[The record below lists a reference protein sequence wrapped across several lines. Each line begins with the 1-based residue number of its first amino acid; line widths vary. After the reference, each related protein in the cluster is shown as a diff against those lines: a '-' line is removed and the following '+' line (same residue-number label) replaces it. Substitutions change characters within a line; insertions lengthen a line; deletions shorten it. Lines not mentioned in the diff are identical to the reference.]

1 MTAKARTTT
10 DPFAGL
16 PSILAMRDLHPGNPR
31 ATNSAPTAAAM
42 LRVDPLAT
50 VRALVIA
57 AAPLLGRRPEP
68 WSVASIADALG
79 ETLTLRAVSAP
90 PLAVADSG
98 PLHRLWLHAVAT
110 ANAAETLAQ
119 GTGLLPKG
127 EAHLLGLLH
136 CLPMWLDLAV
146 ERAPWS
152 EATAAAAFADP
163 RDRIRGL
170 GLPESVVDP
179 LRAAATTLERGPTAP
194 TTAATQVLLAAQ
206 LLAELAGFPHPGG
219 RAEPDEAA
227 RQLALDNEAA
237 MGSVLRDCVAAD
249 LAAVGLD
256 LDEVLRGPTFDPT
269 QLDTESLDAELVC
282 IDAARLALR
291 VLGGDQPIPDYHA
304 ALRTCAE
311 TAVSVLGYDRAL
323 YAHWIRETA
332 TLVIHDPGETT
343 GRPSRRTAARLL
355 PADQAALQK
364 AVQTCRP
371 VCLVATNADGGVL
384 PVLGAREALVVPVN
398 RKFHTPSF
406 LIVDRTLSGRPLQ
419 QDGQSELLTM
429 LGVATGMRV
438 ENMLLDRRARRS
450 AQSALVDPL
459 TRLWNRRMGIA
470 TLDQAIARSRRSGTD
485 LTVLMIDLDQ
495 FKKLNDTYGHV
506 QGDVALRTTADVLR
520 RTLRRAD
527 TISRYGGEEFMVVLA
542 ETSAE
547 EASLLAARLFVEIE
561 ARGQEV
567 QLPITVSIGQA
578 TLSPKDTAE
587 GILSRADR
595 ALYASKSQGRNRFS
609 VDDDAE

>member
-1 MTAKARTTT
+1 
-10 DPFAGL
+10 
-16 PSILAMRDLHPGNPR
+16 MRDLHPGDLR
-31 ATNSAPTAAAM
+31 ASDSAPTAAAL

-57 AAPLLGRRPEP
+57 SAPLTGRRNEP
-68 WSVASIADALG
+68 WSVATIADAIG
-79 ETLTLRAVSAP
+79 ERLSLRAVSAP
-90 PLAVADSG
+90 PLAVVDCG
-98 PLHRLWLHAVAT
+98 PLHRLWLHALAT
-110 ANAAETLAQ
+110 ANAAETLAH
-119 GTGLLPKG
+119 GTGLLPPG

-136 CLPMWLDLAV
+136 SLPLWLDLAV

-152 EATAAAAFADP
+152 EATARAALADP
-163 RDRIRGL
+163 RDRIRRL
-170 GLPESVVDP
+170 GLPASVVEP
-179 LRAAATTLERGPTAP
+179 LEAAASTLERGPDAP
-194 TTAATQVLLAAQ
+194 ASAATQVLLAAQ

-227 RQLALDNEAA
+227 RRLARDSDAA
-237 MGSVLRDCVAAD
+237 TGSVLRDCVAED
-249 LAAVGLD
+249 LRAIGLD
-256 LDEVLRGPTFDPT
+256 LDEVLRGPTFAAP
-269 QLDTESLDAELVC
+269 QLDSESQDAELVC

-291 VLGGDQPIPDYHA
+291 VLGGDQSLPDYRA
-304 ALRTCAE
+304 ALSTCAE
-311 TAVSVLGYDRAL
+311 TAVTVLGYDRAL
-323 YAHWIRETA
+323 YGHWIRETA
-332 TLVIHDPGETT
+332 TLVVHDPGESPS
-343 GRPSRRTAARLL
+343 GPSRRASARLL

-364 AVQTCRP
+364 SVQTCRP
-371 VCLVATNADGGVL
+371 FHLSAATAGGGVL
-384 PVLGAREALVVPVN
+384 DIIGASEALVVPVN

-419 QDGQSELLTM
+419 LDRQSELLTM

-438 ENMLLDRRARRS
+438 ENMLLERRARRS

-567 QLPITVSIGQA
+567 ELPITVSIGQA
-578 TLSPKDTAE
+578 TLAPKDTAE

-595 ALYASKSQGRNRFS
+595 AL
-609 VDDDAE
+609 